1 MASPTLP
8 GELVERCPPEARPA
22 LAILADHHAVVL
34 RQGPDEIEIWVE
46 TESGK
51 RVKAGGC
58 GFTGDSGLYLSHVFV
73 VTRRLTEAATSL
85 GFSAELAAAGRR
97 FWTLDEAAP
106 PARFAEALTAFL
118 GLEDGPRPTGAIR
131 ARLPLRTETLLEAQA
146 MAFVGAAEGGTNS
159 TSLALASLRRAGFE
173 GRLLPIGPAE
183 GEHADEAATVI
194 ELASAGKAELAVL
207 AADTPALGETL
218 KGLATAG
225 TRVALVLPP
234 DDPNAEGG
242 LALDRELADIA
253 EETGIAVLGPDAGG
267 LIHAPSRIATGPGA
281 ASMPIMPIRDGS
293 GGAFAAI
300 IAGESYAAQL
310 VGMSA
315 KRSIAPRSMIGI
327 GRGAGIGFAEAL
339 HLLLGDSGAAG
350 LPILAIV
357 EKAPDRPGEGQALAA
372 ALAKARVKRRP
383 VLVVRAD
390 RRGPDDRLGAVL
402 SASGALEITSLE
414 AGLDIVQACRM
425 RRLPQG
431 ARVGLAADRRDLAA
445 IEAQLT
451 PAAAELGLSLEPLPL
466 SPGAPSGL
474 GRELTAL
481 LSSRGRDL
489 LLGVWRAPGHEEA
502 PQVLE
507 ALAEAAE
514 AAWDQGPQAPVF
526 LHAAF
531 LPDDM
536 QALVDNA
543 QIPVVPDAS
552 RALAA
557 AAALIRIGAGLSEA
571 EEQPPRL
578 PLRARLPEA
587 AEDVPL
593 KTLVGAAL
601 PALGLPASETGSA
614 EIYAQLSFEDD
625 AIWGSQIVLA
635 GSSPSP
641 QPGAGAHRL
650 CPFGVEAA
658 RLMALEAGLGEGRAA
673 ALAEALARF
682 SVFCAV
688 HAARLGRLE
697 TSLVAIGEGAV
708 ATSGLVIGRAPCN
721 ELTYTETSEGE
732 GSTATDGA
740 APAETGTR

>member
-1 MASPTLP
+1 
-8 GELVERCPPEARPA
+8 
-22 LAILADHHAVVL
+22 
-34 RQGPDEIEIWVE
+34 
-46 TESGK
+46 
-51 RVKAGGC
+51 
-58 GFTGDSGLYLSHVFV
+58 
-73 VTRRLTEAATSL
+73 
-85 GFSAELAAAGRR
+85 
-97 FWTLDEAAP
+97 
-106 PARFAEALTAFL
+106 
-118 GLEDGPRPTGAIR
+118 
-131 ARLPLRTETLLEAQA
+131 
-146 MAFVGAAEGGTNS
+146 
-159 TSLALASLRRAGFE
+159 
-173 GRLLPIGPAE
+173 
-183 GEHADEAATVI
+183 
-194 ELASAGKAELAVL
+194 
-207 AADTPALGETL
+207 
-218 KGLATAG
+218 
-225 TRVALVLPP
+225 
-234 DDPNAEGG
+234 
-242 LALDRELADIA
+242 
-253 EETGIAVLGPDAGG
+253 
-267 LIHAPSRIATGPGA
+267 
-281 ASMPIMPIRDGS
+281 
-293 GGAFAAI
+293 
-300 IAGESYAAQL
+300 
-310 VGMSA
+310 
-315 KRSIAPRSMIGI
+315 
-327 GRGAGIGFAEAL
+327 
-339 HLLLGDSGAAG
+339 
-350 LPILAIV
+350 
-357 EKAPDRPGEGQALAA
+357 
-372 ALAKARVKRRP
+372 
-383 VLVVRAD
+383 
-390 RRGPDDRLGAVL
+390 
-402 SASGALEITSLE
+402 
-414 AGLDIVQACRM
+414 
-425 RRLPQG
+425 
-431 ARVGLAADRRDLAA
+431 
-445 IEAQLT
+445 
-451 PAAAELGLSLEPLPL
+451 
-466 SPGAPSGL
+466 
-474 GRELTAL
+474 
-481 LSSRGRDL
+481 
-489 LLGVWRAPGHEEA
+489 APGHEEA

-697 TSLVAIGEGAV
+697 TTLVAIGEGAV